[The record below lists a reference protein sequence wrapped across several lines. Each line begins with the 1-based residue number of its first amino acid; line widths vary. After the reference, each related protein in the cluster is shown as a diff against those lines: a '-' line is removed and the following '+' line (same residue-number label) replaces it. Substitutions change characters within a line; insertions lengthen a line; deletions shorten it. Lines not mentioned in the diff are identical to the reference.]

1 MVKRLT
7 DDNFKKETSNGLSLV
22 AFIAPWCPTCERQA
36 PVIDELD
43 SEVGKLITVGRLD
56 TDENPETS
64 KEFSIMSIPT
74 LILLKD
80 GKKVK
85 QLTGFH
91 NKEELIGMVG
101 KYID

>member
-7 DDNFKKETSNGLSLV
+7 DDNFKKETSNGFSLV
-22 AFIAPWCPTCERQA
+22 AFIAPWCPPCKRQA

-64 KEFSIMSIPT
+64 KEFSIM
-74 LILLKD
+74 LLKD

-91 NKEELIGMVG
+91 NKKELIGMVG

>member
-7 DDNFKKETSNGLSLV
+7 DENFKQEISNGFSLV
-22 AFIAPWCPTCERQA
+22 VFTAPWCSTCKRQA

-43 SEVGKLITVGRLD
+43 SEVGKLITVYRLN
-56 TDENPETS
+56 TDENPENS

-74 LILLKD
+74 LMLLKD

-91 NKEELIGMVG
+91 NKEELIGMLG

>member
-22 AFIAPWCPTCERQA
+22 AFIAPWCPPCKRQA

-56 TDENPETS
+56 T
-64 KEFSIMSIPT
+64 
-74 LILLKD
+74 
-80 GKKVK
+80 
-85 QLTGFH
+85 GFH
-91 NKEELIGMVG
+91 NKEELIDMVG

>member
-7 DDNFKKETSNGLSLV
+7 DDNFKQETSNGFSLV
-22 AFIAPWCPTCERQA
+22 AFIAPWCPPCKRQA

-43 SEVGKLITVGRLD
+43 SEVGKLITVGKLD
-56 TDENPETS
+56 TDESPETS
-64 KEFSIMSIPT
+64 KAFSIMSIPT

-80 GKKVK
+80 GKKVE

-91 NKEELIGMVG
+91 KKSELIGMLG

>member
-1 MVKRLT
+1 MGKRLT
-7 DDNFKKETSNGLSLV
+7 DDNFKQETSNGFSLV
-22 AFIAPWCPTCERQA
+22 AFIAPWCPPCKRQA
-36 PVIDELD
+36 TVIAELD
-43 SEVGKLITVGRLD
+43 SEVGKLITVGRID

-80 GKKVK
+80 GKKVE

-91 NKEELIGMVG
+91 DKAELIGMLG

>member
-1 MVKRLT
+1 M
-7 DDNFKKETSNGLSLV
+7 V
-22 AFIAPWCPTCERQA
+22 AFIAPWCPPCKRQA

-74 LILLKD
+74 LMLLKD

-91 NKEELIGMVG
+91 NKKELIGMVG

>member
-7 DDNFKKETSNGLSLV
+7 DDNFKQETSNGFSLV
-22 AFIAPWCPTCERQA
+22 AFIAPWCPPCNHQES
-36 PVIDELD
+36 VIDELD
-43 SEVGKLITVGRLD
+43 SEVGKLITLGKLD

-80 GKKVK
+80 GKKVE

-91 NKEELIGMVG
+91 NKAELIGMLG

>member
-43 SEVGKLITVGRLD
+43 SEVGKLITVGKLD

-80 GKKVK
+80 GKKSNSLPVFITRK
-85 QLTGFH
+85 S
-91 NKEELIGMVG
+91 
-101 KYID
+101 